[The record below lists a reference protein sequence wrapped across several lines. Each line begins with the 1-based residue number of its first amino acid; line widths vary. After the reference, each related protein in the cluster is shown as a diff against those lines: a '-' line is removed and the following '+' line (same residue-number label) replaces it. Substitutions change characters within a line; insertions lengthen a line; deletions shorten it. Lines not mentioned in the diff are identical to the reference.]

1 MRLPQKKIYYLETI
15 NEINRKTT
23 DLKLLP
29 QKYLIQKINR
39 QAISYKLGKLL
50 AKHISSKGQVCKI
63 YKELLQV
70 NYKMP
75 SHIINGQNI

>member
-1 MRLPQKKIYYLETI
+1 MRLYQKKIYYLETI
-15 NEINRKTT
+15 DEINKKTS
-23 DLKLLP
+23 DLKRFP

-39 QAISYKLGKLL
+39 QTISYKLGKLL
-50 AKHISSKGQVCKI
+50 AKHLSSKGQVCKI

-75 SHIINGQNI
+75 SHVINGQNI